1 MYYRLLLS
9 KASDGCVR
17 ASVRVYVCACVRVCV
32 NVCMYVCVPVCV
44 YVRARVCVY
53 VCVRAYVCQSVC
65 VCVRACVCVCACVR
79 ERERERIPRDKNNRA
94 EQNTETVS
102 VADVMAEHGLIR
114 MMLTSLPTSYLLV
127 RHQSVDT
134 RHL

>member
-1 MYYRLLLS
+1 MCVCVC
-9 KASDGCVR
+9 GCVC
-17 ASVRVYVCACVRVCV
+17 VCVCAS
-32 NVCMYVCVPVCV
+32 MWV
-44 YVRARVCVY
+44 YERACVCVY

-127 RHQSVDT
+127 RHQ
-134 RHL
+134 